1 VQDRRP
7 ERMDEDERSGIMSD
21 TPAAETRPEQR
32 SARVLAG
39 YDGSP
44 SSAVAVAWAADE
56 AARRGVPLAVAY
68 AADYTGL
75 VGGPFG
81 GAWLP
86 EAVVRETERTA
97 EAGAALARER
107 QPGLEVTAH
116 AYADGAAI
124 TLIRESRS
132 SGLVVVGTRGRG
144 ELAACVLGSVATSV
158 AARALAPV
166 VVVRGGEAVTPGP
179 QRPVVVAVDG
189 SAAAGDA
196 LRFAVE
202 AARGTGATL
211 KIVGAWL
218 TVREDWVRAYW
229 LAADPT
235 QDPDRTARQ
244 AVEGIVAD
252 AADTA
257 AALAP
262 DLTIRSCT
270 RGGDPATVIVDLAGD
285 DAALV
290 VLGSRG
296 RGSVAGLLLGS
307 VGHGVVHAARCPVAV
322 VKHDAGLEGVET
334 AEPATAG
341 ATG

>member
-1 VQDRRP
+1 
-7 ERMDEDERSGIMSD
+7 MSD
-21 TPAAETRPEQR
+21 TPAAETRPEKR
-32 SARVLAG
+32 SARVLVG
-39 YDGSP
+39 YDASP
-44 SSAVAVAWAADE
+44 PSVVAVAWAADE
-56 AARRGVPLAVAY
+56 AARRGVPLAVVY
-68 AADYTGL
+68 AADYAGL

-81 GAWLP
+81 SAWLP
-86 EAVVRETERTA
+86 EPVIREAERTA

-107 QPGLEVTAH
+107 QPSLDVTAH

-124 TLIRESRS
+124 TLVRESRS
-132 SGLVVVGTRGRG
+132 SGVVVVGTRGRG

-166 VVVRGGEAVTPGP
+166 VVVRGGEAVRPGP
-179 QRPVVVAVDG
+179 KRPVLVAVDG
-189 SAAAGDA
+189 SAAADDA

-211 KIVGAWL
+211 KIVGVWR
-218 TVREDWVRAYW
+218 TIREDWVRAYW

-235 QDPDRTARQ
+235 ADPDRTARQ
-244 AVEGIVAD
+244 AVEGVVAD

-257 AALAP
+257 ATLAP
-262 DLTIRSCT
+262 DLTIRSST

-322 VKHDAGLEGVET
+322 VKHDPVLDEAVFPEQVAADAAG
-334 AEPATAG
+334 
-341 ATG
+341 